1 MTRRLA
7 ILLVLPV
14 LLLVGC
20 TPTAPVAIS
29 STPPASTTP
38 GQVGTPTPSPSVV
51 ATPTATPTPT
61 VAAIVAADY
70 LINGHPHHPNS
81 SGTWYGEYAFFTDN
95 SKTVWCEFTIFSSDA
110 PGAYCFAVPSAKGL
124 VTYTHPAGSS
134 NNCNMSSANA
144 RDGYALSF
152 GSNPIEPHLAGWA
165 GCATNYFEPPAD
177 LAKTKVL
184 PNGATLTVKPFSCTV
199 ISGVARCTQKDSA
212 TIYGEITFGLHTA
225 SFITHP

>member
-20 TPTAPVAIS
+20 TPTTPVAS
-29 STPPASTTP
+29 GTVPPATP
-38 GQVGTPTPSPSVV
+38 TQVGTPTPSPVV
-51 ATPTATPTPT
+51 TPTATPTPTPTPT

-81 SGTWYGEYAFFTDN
+81 SGTWYGEYAFFTDD
-95 SKTVWCEFTIFSSDA
+95 SKTVWCEITIFSSDS
-110 PGAYCFAVPSAKGL
+110 PGAYCFVVPSAKGL

-134 NNCNMSSANA
+134 NNCDMSSARA
-144 RDGYALSF
+144 RDGFALSF
-152 GSNPIEPHLAGWA
+152 GSNPLGTHLAGWA

-184 PNGATLTVKPFSCTV
+184 PNGATLTIKPFSCTV
-199 ISGVARCTQKDSA
+199 ISGVARCSQKDSA
-212 TIYGEITFGLHTA
+212 TVYGDITFGLHTA
-225 SFITHP
+225 SYTTHP